1 GKDVRESPVKADG
14 TEDILS
20 YQGLSVVPLP
30 LTFFRDPSR
39 YVSTIYSTDTT
50 EEILT
55 FGLGYRLVAHLC
67 WLRLDNKCPVD
78 VGKRFETCRHYPRY
92 RALRDAE
99 VMCRRPLRAAL
110 TDDIQ
115 EDHQLQIIGP
125 S

>member
-1 GKDVRESPVKADG
+1 MVIKSLPKGAHFERFNLNRPVVQARKNGRWGDYLVPKQSS
-14 TEDILS
+14 TEIP
-20 YQGLSVVPLP
+20 QAW
-30 LTFFRDPSR
+30 TQAAM
-39 YVSTIYSTDTT
+39 
-50 EEILT
+50 
-55 FGLGYRLVAHLC
+55 LVAHLC

-110 TDDIQ
+110 TDNIQ
-115 EDHQLQIIGP
+115 KDHQLQIQLIDRIGP